1 MRSRVL
7 WLPSFVLLGVLVTSP
22 AVGETGSR
30 AAYVG
35 GTLAQ
40 LPQGCDGALDS
51 IDQNYFV
58 FWTRKTNLRIPYERI
73 NLLEYGQK
81 VGRRVAMAVVISP
94 MFLLSK
100 KRQHFLTLG
109 YQDEEGRQ
117 QALVFKVDK
126 SDIRTVLV
134 TLEARTGLK
143 VQYQDEDARR
153 GGKG

>member
-1 MRSRVL
+1 MRTRRNFLFLTTAGSV
-7 WLPSFVLLGVLVTSP
+7 WT
-22 AVGETGSR
+22 AYGETGSR
-30 AAYVG
+30 ASYAG

-40 LPQGCDGALDS
+40 FPQGSDGALDTV
-51 IDQNYFV
+51 DPDFFV
-58 FWTRKTNLRIPYERI
+58 FWTRKANLRVPYERI

-109 YQDEEGRQ
+109 FEDENGKQ
-117 QALVFKVDK
+117 QALVFRVDK

-143 VQYQDEDARR
+143 VQFQDEDARR
-153 GGKG
+153 AGKG

>member
-1 MRSRVL
+1 MRA
-7 WLPSFVLLGVLVTSP
+7 LLLFLFFALGPVCD
-22 AVGETGSR
+22 AATGSR
-30 AAYVG
+30 ASYLG

-40 LPQGCDGALDS
+40 FSQGADGALDA
-51 IDQNYFV
+51 IDPDYFV
-58 FWTRKTNLRIPYERI
+58 FWTRKQNLRVPYARI

-81 VGRRVAMAVVISP
+81 VSRRVAMAVLVSP
-94 MFLLSK
+94 MFVLAK
-100 KRQHFLTLG
+100 KRQHFLTVG
-109 YQDEEGRQ
+109 YQDEQGKQ
-117 QALVFKVDK
+117 QALVFRVDK